1 MGELLARYGYG
12 PGTDTNGRVGFDAAQ
27 EQHRLEVSLP
37 ALDKWCCLLLVY
49 NITCTY
55 YFHYIALIYITIVHV
70 VHLYFARMECGGS
83 FFGDWLCLGL
93 ERKDTCQMN
102 DLNSLRWF

>member
-37 ALDKWCCLLLVY
+37 ALDKWCCLLSVY
-49 NITCTY
+49 NIACTY
-55 YFHYIALIYITIVHV
+55 YTPLHCTNLL
-70 VHLYFARMECGGS
+70 HLYFVWMECGGS

-93 ERKDTCQMN
+93 EREETH
-102 DLNSLRWF
+102 LR